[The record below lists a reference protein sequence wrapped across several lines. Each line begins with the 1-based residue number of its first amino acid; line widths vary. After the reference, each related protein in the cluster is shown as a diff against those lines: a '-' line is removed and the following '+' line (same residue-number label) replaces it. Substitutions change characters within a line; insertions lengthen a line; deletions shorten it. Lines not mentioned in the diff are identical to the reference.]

1 MPHRVQIAAH
11 SGAFSSLGWLWGR
24 EHPKPCVC
32 GWGVGTAVSYTCR
45 DGAWSRWHLLA
56 PEVTQ
61 WHQPWGFPQLC
72 SPRAVFWGA
81 SGAFLALQGV
91 PGTRGL
97 DGIPGKPGLAGER
110 GAPGAAGAAGPAG
123 YPVSAP
129 GPPRRTGI
137 KDFAAAAPLGS
148 SLKHLQEGREKGN
161 WSVDSLPVGMCGV
174 PGHPRPRLGAAK
186 APELGPS
193 LSADVGCLFSGPG
206 RSKRT

>member
-61 WHQPWGFPQLC
+61 LLQPRGFPRLC

-81 SGAFLALQGV
+81 SGGAFWPCRVFLAREGWTAFPGSLAWLEKEALLEQLV
-91 PGTRGL
+91 LLARLGTR
-97 DGIPGKPGLAGER
+97 
-110 GAPGAAGAAGPAG
+110 
-123 YPVSAP
+123 
-129 GPPRRTGI
+129 
-137 KDFAAAAPLGS
+137 
-148 SLKHLQEGREKGN
+148 
-161 WSVDSLPVGMCGV
+161 
-174 PGHPRPRLGAAK
+174 
-186 APELGPS
+186 
-193 LSADVGCLFSGPG
+193 
-206 RSKRT
+206 